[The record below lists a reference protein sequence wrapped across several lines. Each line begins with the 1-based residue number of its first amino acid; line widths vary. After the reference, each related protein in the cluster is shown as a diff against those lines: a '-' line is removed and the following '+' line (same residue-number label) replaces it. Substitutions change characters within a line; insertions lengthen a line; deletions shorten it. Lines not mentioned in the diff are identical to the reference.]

1 MIRETCEQSQHQMST
16 INLQER
22 TININV
28 FILFWSKREDIGII
42 AINTDFSESN
52 VSMKDFTE
60 SSTNE
65 KNII

>member
-1 MIRETCEQSQHQMST
+1 MIRETCERSQHQMST

-28 FILFWSKREDIGII
+28 FILFWSKREGIGII

>member
-1 MIRETCEQSQHQMST
+1 MIRETCERSQHQMST

-42 AINTDFSESN
+42 TINTDFSESN

>member
-1 MIRETCEQSQHQMST
+1 MIRETCERSQHQMST

-42 AINTDFSESN
+42 VINTDFSESN